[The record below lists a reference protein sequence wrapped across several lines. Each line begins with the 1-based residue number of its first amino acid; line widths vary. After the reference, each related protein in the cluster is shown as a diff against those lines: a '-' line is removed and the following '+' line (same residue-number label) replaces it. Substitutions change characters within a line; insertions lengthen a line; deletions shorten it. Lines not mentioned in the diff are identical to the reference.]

1 MEADQQSF
9 FFCPYFLQLI
19 PYHLVLSQEI
29 DLNHYLGRD
38 AGGGLYQKDHNY
50 VEVLIYLH
58 KDLMGFVS
66 VAKFY
71 LHISPQRQHLYLCS
85 MISF

>member
-19 PYHLVLSQEI
+19 PYHLVLSPEI

-38 AGGGLYQKDHNY
+38 AGGGCIKK
-50 VEVLIYLH
+50 ITI
-58 KDLMGFVS
+58 M
-66 VAKFY
+66 
-71 LHISPQRQHLYLCS
+71 
-85 MISF
+85 